1 MSGYKY
7 SQMIGK
13 LKKIKTKKNTNNNK
27 RVKTLIEMSSMKTMI
42 LYLSKRSS
50 QTNNNDVFIESKII
64 IFYFSI
70 FFIH

>member
-42 LYLSKRSS
+42 QYLSKRSS